1 VHNFC
6 GSKLIKIFYSI
17 MLQIQKISVILLTIV
32 FIGCCSNIFASG
44 DERKY
49 VVVLDAGHGGKDSG
63 ARGSISMEKE
73 IVLEVSKQVGE
84 YLNKHMKKVEVIYT
98 RKDDTFLKLYER
110 ANIANSNEA
119 DLFVSIH
126 ANASPNKN
134 SRGTET
140 FVMGLHKTEGNL
152 EVAQKENSV
161 VALEEDYSEQYE
173 GYDPHSP
180 ESYIIFSLMTNAH
193 LDQSLKAAD
202 FVQTEFR
209 ERARRKDRGVKQAGF
224 LVLWK
229 TTMPSIL
236 VEIGFISNRQ
246 EETYLNSE
254 QGKDYI
260 ASAIFRA
267 IRAYFEDLEANEAE
281 DVEFESDKIKPEQ
294 NVNTESENKIVFKVQ
309 LTASS
314 KKADIQKAP
323 FKDLEGN
330 IEIQKIG
337 KYYKYYIGST
347 SSYQEA
353 KQLQNKCREAFPDSF
368 IVAFEGEN
376 PLSLQKAIDKTK

>member
-1 VHNFC
+1 
-6 GSKLIKIFYSI
+6 
-17 MLQIQKISVILLTIV
+17 MLQIKKISVLLLTIV

-44 DERKY
+44 DEDKY

-73 IVLEVSKQVGE
+73 IVLEVTRQVGE
-84 YLNKHMKKVEVIYT
+84 YLNKHMKKVDVIYT
-98 RKDDTFLKLYER
+98 RNDDTFLKLYER
-110 ANIANSNEA
+110 ANIANEKEA

-126 ANASPNKN
+126 ANASPSKN

-140 FVMGLHKTEGNL
+140 FVMGLHKTDGNL
-152 EVAQKENSV
+152 AVAQKENSV

-193 LDQSLKAAD
+193 LDQSLKAAEL
-202 FVQTEFR
+202 VQKEFR

-236 VEIGFISNRQ
+236 IEIGFISNRQ
-246 EETYLNSE
+246 EETYLNSD

-281 DVEFESDKIKPEQ
+281 DVEYD
-294 NVNTESENKIVFKVQ
+294 SENKPEDVNQASEVINDIVFKVQ

-314 KKADIQKAP
+314 KKSDVNKSP
-323 FKDLEGN
+323 FDNLGGSV
-330 IEIQKIG
+330 EIQKIG
-337 KYYKYYIGST
+337 KFYKYYLGNT
-347 SSYQEA
+347 KTYQEA
-353 KQLQNKCREAFPDSF
+353 KELQNQCREAFPDSF

-376 PLSLQKAIDKTK
+376 PLSLQKAIDLTK

>member
-1 VHNFC
+1 
-6 GSKLIKIFYSI
+6 
-17 MLQIQKISVILLTIV
+17 MLQIKKISVILITIV
-32 FIGCCSNIFASG
+32 FIAFSLNVLAIG
-44 DERKY
+44 DGHKY

-73 IVLEVSKQVGE
+73 IVLEVTKQVGE
-84 YLNKHMKKVEVIYT
+84 YLNEHMKNVDVIYT
-98 RKDDTFLKLYER
+98 RKDDTFIKLYER
-110 ANIANSNEA
+110 ANIANEKAA

-134 SRGTET
+134 SKGTET

-161 VALEEDYSEQYE
+161 ITLEDDYTEQYE
-173 GYDPHSP
+173 GYDPHSA

-193 LDQSLKAAD
+193 LDRSLKAAEL
-202 FVQTEFR
+202 VQKEFK

-236 VEIGFISNRQ
+236 VEIGFISNRY
-246 EETYLNSE
+246 EETYLNSD

-260 ASAIFRA
+260 ASSIFRA
-267 IRAYFEDLEANEAE
+267 IRAYFKDLEATEAQDVEYEAE
-281 DVEFESDKIKPEQ
+281 NSVAVSQTAIEQ
-294 NVNTESENKIVFKVQ
+294 NVVFKVQ

-314 KKADIQKAP
+314 KKSDIKSSP
-323 FKDLEGN
+323 FNTIEGK
-330 IEIQKIG
+330 IEVQKIG
-337 KYYKYYIGST
+337 QYYKYYLGNSAT
-347 SSYQEA
+347 YEEA
-353 KQLQNKCREAFPDSF
+353 KALQNKCKKAFPDSF
-368 IVAFEGEN
+368 IVAFQGTI
-376 PLSLQKAIDKTK
+376 PLSLQKAIDQTKQ